1 MKARCGMDRIRGRH
15 KTKKLPGGS
24 LFRMRDSKSSYLINN
39 NMILKQTNFVN
50 SKKNVAEDGGIEPQP
65 SRAEIFIRYTPEPSG
80 FTLRPRGKYST
91 QFLEIK

>member
-1 MKARCGMDRIRGRH
+1 
-15 KTKKLPGGS
+15 
-24 LFRMRDSKSSYLINN
+24 
-39 NMILKQTNFVN
+39 MILKQTNFVN